1 MARRLAAKS
10 QTSPTPAPIAP
21 IAKPAPASAPVSSSS
36 TATLTPSAPGN
47 GGVAT
52 RTRRVTHQE
61 IAKRAYEIW
70 VASGRVEGR
79 DVQNWKQAEKDL
91 GAV

>member
-10 QTSPTPAPIAP
+10 QTTATAAPAAPAAVAAPAGAATVTLKSPSPIA
-21 IAKPAPASAPVSSSS
+21 
-36 TATLTPSAPGN
+36 GN
-47 GGVAT
+47 GAAT
-52 RTRRVTHQE
+52 APRSARPTQHE

-79 DVQNWKQAEKDL
+79 DLQNWKQAEKEL
-91 GAV
+91 GAA